1 MHGEFTDRVALVT
14 GAGSGIGRA
23 TAEAYGRAGACV
35 VAADIDA
42 AAVAETAARIRASGG
57 CGTDV
62 VVDVTDS
69 GSVAAMVERARAVG
83 PLAAAC
89 NCAGIAGQ
97 AALTA
102 DYPPDE
108 WRRVLDIDLTGV
120 FLCLRAELG
129 AMAEADRGGAIV
141 NMASIAG
148 SVGLSGAS
156 AYVAAKHGVIGLT
169 QTAALEYAKA
179 GIRVNA
185 VAPGFV
191 DTPIL
196 SRSGIPFDEAAQA
209 KLAARHPMGRLG
221 QPEEIAEAV
230 LWLTSPR
237 SAFVTGTTLFVD
249 GGYVAR

>member
-1 MHGEFTDRVALVT
+1 MNGEFSDRVALVT

-35 VAADIDA
+35 VAADIGA
-42 AAVAETAARIRASGG
+42 ASAAETADIIRAAGG
-57 CGTDV
+57 CATDV
-62 VVDVTDS
+62 VVDVTDAD
-69 GSVAAMVERARAVG
+69 SVAAMVDRAVAIG
-83 PLAAAC
+83 PLAVAC
-89 NCAGIAGQ
+89 NCAGIAG
-97 AALTA
+97 AAELTGA
-102 DYPPDE
+102 YPLDE
-108 WRRVLDIDLTGV
+108 WRRVIDIDLTGV
-120 FLCLRAELG
+120 FLCLRAELAAMEAAG
-129 AMAEADRGGAIV
+129 AGGSIV

-148 SVGLSGAS
+148 RVGLNGAS
-156 AYVAAKHGVIGLT
+156 AYAAAKHGVIGLT

-209 KLAARHPMGRLG
+209 KLASRHPLGRLG

-230 LWLTSPR
+230 LWLSSPR
-237 SAFVTGTTLFVD
+237 AAFVTGTTLFVD
-249 GGYVAR
+249 GGYLAR